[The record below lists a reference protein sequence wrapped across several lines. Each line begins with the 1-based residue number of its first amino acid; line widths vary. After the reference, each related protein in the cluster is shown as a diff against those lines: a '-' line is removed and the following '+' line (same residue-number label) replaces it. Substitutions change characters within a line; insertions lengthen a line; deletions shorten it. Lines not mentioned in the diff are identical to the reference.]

1 MDLEGK
7 HLWQQDRSHAHRW
20 NYLSSFFMHVLMYL
34 LRFFSKRKI
43 VQREKSRVGAALS
56 VSSCSLLL
64 PTHTPAQPVI
74 MYHKLCFDI
83 SLFHSV
89 RWNVLLLFLLLFV
102 LFGIPKYWSK
112 GIGES
117 DN

>member
-1 MDLEGK
+1 
-7 HLWQQDRSHAHRW
+7 
-20 NYLSSFFMHVLMYL
+20 MHVLMYL

-74 MYHKLCFDI
+74 MYHELCFDI
-83 SLFHSV
+83 SLFRSV
-89 RWNVLLLFLLLFV
+89 RWNVLLVFFV
-102 LFGIPKYWSK
+102 IICVIWNPKTLV
-112 GIGES
+112 
-117 DN
+117 

>member
-1 MDLEGK
+1 M
-7 HLWQQDRSHAHRW
+7 R
-20 NYLSSFFMHVLMYL
+20 VLMYL
-34 LRFFSKRKI
+34 LRFFSKRQI
-43 VQREKSRVGAALS
+43 AQRKKSRVGAALS

-74 MYHKLCFDI
+74 MYHELCFGLA
-83 SLFHSV
+83 LFRSV

-102 LFGIPKYWSK
+102 LFGIPKHSSK
-112 GIGES
+112 GIGEL